1 MTETATTTETKREAR
16 DIELWIFRAVW
27 LVLPLT
33 AFPLLNRALSQG
45 GDTLELGGTIALWV
59 IWAAMMILSMVPRTE
74 TLTASRIIA
83 PASLAAV
90 IAAVISL
97 LDDGTIDAALV
108 LGIVGAGTAA
118 LLAFHP
124 AVSDA
129 FADGSSYGDEQR
141 FLLSTPGAIMA
152 GPIQLVW
159 ASIVFGGTVGPIL
172 LLAERWILGG
182 VLTVV
187 GWPLAYLAIPVLH
200 RLSNRWLVFVPA
212 GMVVHDKTAL
222 REPQLFRK
230 TSITALGPAPAD
242 TTYEDLTLNAL
253 GLALRAELIEPS
265 KVVVNQRGKDVEPTD
280 IGGFLVSPNRPGKV
294 IAAAKDRGFAIG

>member
-1 MTETATTTETKREAR
+1 MTATATATESKTAFR
-16 DIELWIFRAVW
+16 DIELWVFRALW
-27 LVLPLT
+27 LILPFT
-33 AFPLLNRALSQG
+33 AFPLLTRALDQG
-45 GDTLELGGTIALWV
+45 GDALRLGGTIGIWV
-59 IWAAMMILSMVPRTE
+59 IWAAMLIASMVPRTE
-74 TLTASRIIA
+74 TLTALRVIA
-83 PASLAAV
+83 PAALAAV

-97 LDDGTIDAALV
+97 LDDGTVDVVLV
-108 LGIVGAGTAA
+108 LGIVSAGAAA

-129 FADGSSYGDEQR
+129 FADGSSYGDERR
-141 FLLSTPGAIMA
+141 FLLSTPGAILA

-159 ASIVFGGTVGPIL
+159 AAIALGATVGPVL

-182 VLTVV
+182 IFTVI
-187 GWPLAYLAIPVLH
+187 GLPLAYFAVPVLH

-230 TSITALGPAPAD
+230 TGITALGPAPTD

-265 KVVVNQRGKDVEPTD
+265 KIVLNNRGQDVELTD

-294 IAAAKDRGFAIG
+294 IAEAKERGFVIG